1 MKDLWQFISR
11 RAVLIKAI
19 TDSSSCRAFTE
30 RLGVGRLKHID
41 IKYLWMQLEVKKETL
56 KMEGIPTL
64 WNVADLGTK
73 RLSPQRRE
81 FLMYLIGLMEMQAEG
96 REEFL
101 DAFNKEMERKVL
113 AKKMKEVK
121 NEMVQAVFTD
131 DNSHGTKIPTNLV
144 RAVAPTS
151 RSTRRRSF
159 CSS

>member
-1 MKDLWQFISR
+1 
-11 RAVLIKAI
+11 
-19 TDSSSCRAFTE
+19 
-30 RLGVGRLKHID
+30 
-41 IKYLWMQLEVKKETL
+41 
-56 KMEGIPTL
+56 
-64 WNVADLGTK
+64 
-73 RLSPQRRE
+73 
-81 FLMYLIGLMEMQAEG
+81 MEMQAEG
-96 REEFL
+96 REEVFTRVGE
-101 DAFNKEMERKVL
+101 DAFNREVEKKVL